1 MLAIGVPMRSEM
13 LNDEQQVFRAEL
25 LDAGILLG
33 TALPGAYVHSEA
45 FERVVAGVAGVV
57 SSRARKID
65 HPVVV
70 RVPPVM
76 ARSRLLETNYLSGF
90 PDLVGSVHS
99 FRGSNR
105 EHAALV
111 AAATSGADWAGG
123 LTPTDAVLCPA
134 ACHQVYP
141 LCGPV
146 VPAAGD
152 RFDVL
157 GQCFR
162 AEPSPDPARM
172 QSFRMHEQVVV
183 GTPAQAVAHRD
194 RWLSEAS
201 RVFTDLGLTTQVEP
215 ASDAFFGRL
224 SGVLAA
230 GQRAKSLKHEV
241 VGRTSSAIVLTALAS
256 ANSHEDH
263 FGTIFGLT
271 TEDGATAH
279 TACVGFGLE
288 RVALALF
295 AEHGMQL
302 DRWPGEVMALL
313 AVGR

>member
-1 MLAIGVPMRSEM
+1 MQTEMTLA
-13 LNDEQQVFRAEL
+13 DEQQAFREEL
-25 LDAGILLG
+25 LDAGVLLG
-33 TALPGAYVHSEA
+33 TALPGSYVHSEA
-45 FERVVAGVAGVV
+45 FERVVTGVAGVV
-57 SSRARKID
+57 SDRARTMD
-65 HPVVV
+65 QPVVV

-76 ARSRLLETNYLSGF
+76 ARSRLLETNYLSAF
-90 PDLVGSVHS
+90 PDLIGSVHS
-99 FRGSNR
+99 FRGSHR

-111 AAATSGADWAGG
+111 AAATSGADWASD

-146 VPAAGD
+146 VPPAGY

-162 AEPSPDPARM
+162 AEPSLDPARM
-172 QSFRMHEQVVV
+172 QAFRMHEQVVV
-183 GTPAQAVAHRD
+183 GTPDMALAHRD

-201 RVFTDLGLTTQVEP
+201 QVFADLGLTTRVELANDP
-215 ASDAFFGRL
+215 FFGRL

-230 GQRAKSLKHEV
+230 GQRAKDLKHEV
-241 VGRTSSAIVLTALAS
+241 VGRTSSATGLTALAS
-256 ANSHEDH
+256 ANAHEDH

-279 TACVGFGLE
+279 TACAGFGLE

-295 AEHGMQL
+295 AEHGMHL
-302 DRWPGEVMALL
+302 DRWPSQVTEML

>member
-1 MLAIGVPMRSEM
+1 MMRSET
-13 LNDEQQVFRAEL
+13 LDDEQLAFRAEL
-25 LDAGILLG
+25 LDAGVLLG
-33 TALPGAYVHSEA
+33 TALPGSYVHSEA
-45 FERVVAGVAGVV
+45 FERVVTGVAAVV
-57 SSRARKID
+57 SDRARTMD

-76 ARSRLLETNYLSGF
+76 ARSRLLETSYLSAF
-90 PDLVGSVHS
+90 PDLIGSVHS
-99 FRGSNR
+99 FRGSHR

-111 AAATSGADWAGG
+111 AAATSGADWASD
-123 LTPTDAVLCPA
+123 LAPIDAVLCPA

-146 VPAAGD
+146 VPPVAQ

-162 AEPSPDPARM
+162 AEPSNDPSRM
-172 QSFRMHEQVVV
+172 QSFRMHEQVIV
-183 GTPAQAVAHRD
+183 GTPSQALAHRD

-201 RVFTDLGLTTQVEP
+201 RVFADLGLTTQVELANDP
-215 ASDAFFGRL
+215 FFGRL

-230 GQRAKSLKHEV
+230 GQRDKSLKYEV
-241 VGRTSSAIVLTALAS
+241 VGRTGSATLWTALAS

-302 DRWPGEVMALL
+302 DRWPAQVIATL
-313 AVGR
+313 AVPR

>member
-1 MLAIGVPMRSEM
+1 MTVSTLSET
-13 LNDEQQVFRAEL
+13 LDDEQQAFRAEL
-25 LDAGILLG
+25 LDAGVLLG
-33 TALPGAYVHSEA
+33 TALPGAYIHSEA
-45 FERVVAGVAGVV
+45 FERVVSGVAAVV
-57 SSRARKID
+57 SDRARSTD

-76 ARSRLLETNYLSGF
+76 ARSRLLETNYLSAF
-90 PDLVGSVHS
+90 PDLIGSVHS
-99 FRGSNR
+99 FRGSHR

-111 AAATSGADWAGG
+111 AAAASGGDWAGD
-123 LTPTDAVLCPA
+123 LTPVDAVLCPA

-146 VPAAGD
+146 VPPAGL

-162 AEPSPDPARM
+162 AEPSMDPARM

-183 GTPAQAVAHRD
+183 GTPAAALAHRD

-201 RVFTDLGLTTQVEP
+201 RVFAELGLTTTVEP
-215 ASDAFFGRL
+215 ANDAFFGRL

-230 GQRAKSLKHEV
+230 GQRAKNLKYEV
-241 VGRTSSAIVLTALAS
+241 GGRTSSTRTLTALAS
-256 ANSHEDH
+256 ANYHEDH
-263 FGTIFGLT
+263 FGTVFGLT

-295 AEHGMQL
+295 AEHGMTL
-302 DRWPGEVMALL
+302 DRWPDQVMVML